1 MFSIIWMPE
10 AEKEYFSN
18 LEYWIDHNKS
28 EKYSLKIIDEVE
40 KIEDLLMANPYIGK
54 ITNFELEVL
63 KVIIL
68 KRFYLYYTIVENT
81 VNIIAFKATK
91 EDHSKHNLGI

>member
-28 EKYSLKIIDEVE
+28 AEYSLKIIEEVE
-40 KIEDLLMANPYIGK
+40 KTEALLTTNPYIGK
-54 ITNFELEVL
+54 ITNSELNVL
-63 KVIIL
+63 KVIVS
-68 KRFYLYYTIVENT
+68 KRFYVYYKIVENT
-81 VNIIAFKATK
+81 VNIVAFKATK
-91 EDHSKHNLGI
+91 EDHSKHNFGI

>member
-28 EKYSLKIIDEVE
+28 AEYSLKIIAEIE
-40 KIEDLLMANPYIGK
+40 KTEDLLSANPYIGK
-54 ITNFELEVL
+54 ITNPKLEILKIIVL
-63 KVIIL
+63 K
-68 KRFYLYYTIVENT
+68 KFYLYYKIVENT
-81 VNIIAFKATK
+81 VNIVAFKATK
-91 EDHSKHNLGI
+91 EDHSKHNFGI

>member
-1 MFSIIWMPE
+1 MPE

>member
-1 MFSIIWMPE
+1 MLE

-28 EKYSLKIIDEVE
+28 LEYSLKIIEEIE
-40 KIEDLLMANPYIGK
+40 KTEDLLMGNPYIGK
-54 ITNFELEVL
+54 ITNSELEVL
-63 KVIIL
+63 KVVVL
-68 KRFYLYYTIVENT
+68 KRFYICYKIVENT
-81 VNIIAFKATK
+81 VKIVAFKAAK